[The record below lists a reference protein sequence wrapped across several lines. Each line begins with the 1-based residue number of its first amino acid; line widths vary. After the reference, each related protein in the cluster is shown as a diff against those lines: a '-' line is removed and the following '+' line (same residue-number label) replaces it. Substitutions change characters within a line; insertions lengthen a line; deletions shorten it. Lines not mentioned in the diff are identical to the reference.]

1 MDPAFH
7 GGDTIVA
14 TGHPAASG
22 IGSWTPRLVLSFV
35 SMVLVLEMLACSY
48 LMVSVALPQI
58 SSHFHTTQG
67 VWIITAFLLVGAVAS
82 PLLGKLADTHGKR
95 KVLLACVLLAAVGA
109 LVAAVAPTLPILVL
123 GWALTGLLSPCLFL
137 VYALI
142 RDVYPPRT
150 VTMAVSISTTGM
162 GLIAV
167 PAPFLAGWIID
178 NFGFRGVFWFF
189 VIGLS
194 LLAVIIRATTEES
207 PIRLPARIDL
217 IGAMLLGIGLAGLLL
232 GISFGPDWGWTAP
245 ATLAWLAVGL
255 MFMLA
260 WYISAGKLRDPIID
274 LSILSQR
281 PVALT
286 SLSSGLCWAAI
297 AAFVMLLPMM
307 VMTPGDIG
315 LGYGFGADAG
325 EYAWFHA
332 PEAAM
337 TLVGGFIVGALVP
350 RVRPKSMMV
359 TGLVLITAGSVLL
372 AVTHD
377 SKTIVILLAAAVG
390 LGGGMGYAATPNLL
404 IEAVPPQLLATAGA
418 ISSTAGNLLPAILP
432 VLVFA
437 MLNSHIAIAAEDGV
451 LYSNAGISIGF
462 AMVAGAALLGAL
474 AAIAIPRSIRQ
485 ADAPS
490 AAVAD

>member
-1 MDPAFH
+1 
-7 GGDTIVA
+7 
-14 TGHPAASG
+14 
-22 IGSWTPRLVLSFV
+22 
-35 SMVLVLEMLACSY
+35 MVLVLEMLACSY

-58 SSHFHTTQG
+58 SSHFQTTQG
-67 VWIITAFLLVGAVAS
+67 VWILTAFLLVGAVAS

-95 KVLLACVLLAAVGA
+95 KVLLACVLLSAAGA
-109 LVAAVAPTLPILVL
+109 LIAAVAPTFPMLVL

-150 VTMAVSISTTGM
+150 VTMAVSVSTTGM

-167 PAPFLAGWIID
+167 PAPFFTGWIVD

-194 LLAVIIRATTEES
+194 LLAALIRVTTEES
-207 PIRLPARIDL
+207 PIRLPGRIDL
-217 IGAMLLGIGLAGLLL
+217 IGATLLGMGLAGLLL
-232 GISFGPDWGWTAP
+232 GISFGPDWGWTTP
-245 ATLAWLAVGL
+245 STLVWLAVGL
-255 MFMLA
+255 VFMLA
-260 WYISAGKLRDPIID
+260 WLASARKLRDPIID

-281 PVALT
+281 PIALT

-307 VMTPGDIG
+307 VMTPNDLG

-332 PEAAM
+332 PDAAM
-337 TLVGGFIVGALVP
+337 TLVGGLVVGALVP
-350 RVRPKSMMV
+350 RVRPKLMMIA
-359 TGLVLITAGSVLL
+359 GLALVAAGSLLL
-372 AVTHD
+372 AVSHD
-377 SKTIVILLAAAVG
+377 SKAMVILLAAVIG

-404 IEAVPPQLLATAGA
+404 IEAVPRQLLATAGA
-418 ISSTAGNLLPAILP
+418 IASTAGNILPAILP
-432 VLVFA
+432 ILVFA
-437 MLNSHIAIAAEDGV
+437 MLNSHIAFVAEGSA
-451 LYSNAGISIGF
+451 LYSDTGISIGF
-462 AMVAGAALLGAL
+462 AMVAGAALIGAL
-474 AAIAIPRSIRQ
+474 AAMAIPRSIQQ

-490 AAVAD
+490 APLAD

>member
-1 MDPAFH
+1 M
-7 GGDTIVA
+7 
-14 TGHPAASG
+14 
-22 IGSWTPRLVLSFV
+22 
-35 SMVLVLEMLACSY
+35 
-48 LMVSVALPQI
+48 
-58 SSHFHTTQG
+58 
-67 VWIITAFLLVGAVAS
+67 
-82 PLLGKLADTHGKR
+82 
-95 KVLLACVLLAAVGA
+95 
-109 LVAAVAPTLPILVL
+109 L

-167 PAPFLAGWIID
+167 PSPFFTGWIVD
-178 NFGFRGVFWFF
+178 NFGFRGIFWFF
-189 VIGLS
+189 VFGLS
-194 LLAVIIRATTEES
+194 LLAVIIRVTTAES

-217 IGAMLLGIGLAGLLL
+217 VGAALLGIGLAGLLL
-232 GISFGPDWGWTAP
+232 GISFGPDWGWAEPSTVAC
-245 ATLAWLAVGL
+245 LAGGL
-255 MFMLA
+255 LFMLA
-260 WYISAGKLRDPIID
+260 WFVSARMLRDPIID

-286 SLSSGLCWAAI
+286 SVSSGLCWAAI

-307 VMTPGDIG
+307 VMTPGDLG

-332 PEAAM
+332 PDGAM
-337 TLVGGFIVGALVP
+337 TLVGGFIVGALCP
-350 RVRPKSMMV
+350 RVRPKLMMV
-359 TGLVLITAGSVLL
+359 TGLSIVAVGSLLL
-372 AVTHD
+372 AMTHD
-377 SKTIVILLAAAVG
+377 SRAVVILLAAVVG
-390 LGGGMGYAATPNLL
+390 LGGGIGYAATPNLL

-418 ISSTAGNLLPAILP
+418 ISSTAGNVLPAILP

-437 MLNSHIAIAAEDGV
+437 MLNSHIAFVAEGSA

-485 ADAPS
+485 ADVPS

>member
-1 MDPAFH
+1 MDLASH
-7 GGDTIVA
+7 GGDTLVA
-14 TGHPAASG
+14 TGEPTASATG
-22 IGSWTPRLVLSFV
+22 GWTPRLVLSFV

-48 LMVSVALPQI
+48 LMISVALPQI
-58 SSHFHTTQG
+58 SSHFQTTQG
-67 VWIITAFLLVGAVAS
+67 VWILTAFLLVGAVAS

-95 KVLLACVLLAAVGA
+95 KILLACVVLSALGA
-109 LVAAVAPTLPILVL
+109 LIAAVAPTFPILVL

-167 PAPFLAGWIID
+167 PSPFFTGWIVD

-207 PIRLPARIDL
+207 PVRLPARIDL
-217 IGAMLLGIGLAGLLL
+217 IGAALLGIGLAGLLL

-245 ATLAWLAVGL
+245 STLAWLAVGL
-255 MFMLA
+255 LFMLA
-260 WYISAGKLRDPIID
+260 WFVSARKLRDPIID
-274 LSILSQR
+274 LSILAQR

-307 VMTPGDIG
+307 VMTPAELG
-315 LGYGFGADAG
+315 LGYGFGADASG
-325 EYAWFHA
+325 YAWFHA
-332 PEAAM
+332 PDGAM
-337 TLVGGFIVGALVP
+337 TLVGGFLVGVLVP
-350 RVRPKSMMV
+350 RVRPKLMMV
-359 TGLVLITAGSVLL
+359 VGLAFVTVGSTLL
-372 AVTHD
+372 AVSHD
-377 SKTIVILLAAAVG
+377 SKAIVILLAAVIG

-418 ISSTAGNLLPAILP
+418 ISSTAGNVLPAILP

-437 MLNSHIAIAAEDGV
+437 MLNSHIAFVAEGSA
-451 LYSNAGISIGF
+451 LYSDAGISIGF
-462 AMVAGAALLGAL
+462 AMVAGTALLGAL
-474 AAIAIPRSIRQ
+474 AAIAIPRKIRQ
-485 ADAPS
+485 AEVPS
-490 AAVAD
+490 A